1 MGWDIGVQNRCITLG
16 FKFCLPVKDI
26 FDRILDFVLSC
37 LRFKMTDRRVI
48 ISTMKLERRITPC
61 TVHIRSSP
69 PLRSYILRHFYNLD
83 ITFKNYQTFSHFPLP
98 PNFTERKTDSP
109 KSASD

>member
-16 FKFCLPVKDI
+16 YKFCLPVKDV

-48 ISTMKLERRITPC
+48 ISTMKLE
-61 TVHIRSSP
+61 
-69 PLRSYILRHFYNLD
+69 
-83 ITFKNYQTFSHFPLP
+83 
-98 PNFTERKTDSP
+98 
-109 KSASD
+109 